1 MNISPITVL
10 LGAAVGL
17 YFFNKPTTKTIT
29 WTSGPASKK
38 ETIFPGY
45 EIKDQLIIIKD
56 VDKAKKFVFKTGETK
71 PEGALFK
78 LVFGADSL
86 TYTDVKKDD
95 GYYNSAN
102 IIVKEKVQQD
112 NVYMLLCYL
121 FAGAFKQ
128 SPHRVGYYADRINNF
143 TAYLKTMFNVDYP
156 IIKSVDE
163 AKVFFEDL
171 GKNV

>member
-17 YFFNKPTTKTIT
+17 YFFKPTTRTVSFGT
-29 WTSGPASKK
+29 VPASKK
-38 ETIFPGY
+38 ETKFPGY
-45 EIKDQLIIIKD
+45 EIKDQLINIQNIE
-56 VDKAKKFVFKTGETK
+56 KAKKFVFKTGETK

-95 GYYNSAN
+95 TYSSSVN
-102 IIVKEKVQQD
+102 IIVKEKAQQD